1 MFRPAAVVAAL
12 LAVLLLAACSGGSS
26 HEGSPA
32 PALKAVTTI
41 TVLQD
46 MVRQVGGDRVDV
58 SSLLP
63 AGADPHTYEPTP
75 GRIRD
80 VVQADI
86 IFANGL
92 DLEPGVLKVIEPNLP
107 GGTPLVKLADEAV
120 AAGFAVKKS
129 DGGDNPHLWLSVNAA
144 RLYIRAIRDALA
156 EADPEGAATYNANYE
171 SYLTRLDELDRY
183 VSQKLAAVPTER
195 RKLVSTH
202 DAFVYMAQYMGLD
215 VAGVVAE
222 SPGQEPSASDVA
234 DLIQATE
241 DQGIPAV
248 FEEPQLGGEADV
260 LRQTAADAGL
270 QICTLYSDALDD
282 SVPTYIDLIRHNADE
297 IARCLGG

>member
-1 MFRPAAVVAAL
+1 MFRPAAAIAAL
-12 LAVLLLAACSGGSS
+12 LAILLLAACSGGAS

-32 PALKAVTTI
+32 PTLKAMTTF
-41 TVLQD
+41 TVLEDLVHQI
-46 MVRQVGGDRVDV
+46 GGNRVEV

-75 GRIRD
+75 GQIRD
-80 VVQADI
+80 VVKADVV
-86 IFANGL
+86 FANGL
-92 DLEPGVLKVIEPNLP
+92 NLEPGVLKVIEPNLP
-107 GGTPLVKLADEAV
+107 SGTPLVKLAEEAV

-129 DGGDNPHLWLSVNAA
+129 DGGDNPHLWLSVDAA
-144 RLYIRAIRDALA
+144 RLYVRAIRDALA
-156 EADPEGAATYNANYE
+156 EVDPEGAETYNANYE
-171 SYLTRLDELDRY
+171 SYLARLDELDGY
-183 VSQKLAAVPTER
+183 VHQKLASLPAER

-202 DAFVYMAQYMGLD
+202 DAFVYMAQYMGLE

-241 DQGIPAV
+241 AQGVPAV
-248 FEEPQLGGEADV
+248 FEEPQLGAEADV

-270 QICTLYSDALDD
+270 QVCTLYSDALDD

>member
-1 MFRPAAVVAAL
+1 MFRLAAAIAAL
-12 LAVLLLAACSGGSS
+12 LAIPLLLAACSGGAS
-26 HEGSPA
+26 HEGSPT
-32 PALKAVTTI
+32 PTLKAVTTF
-41 TVLQD
+41 TVLEDLVHQI
-46 MVRQVGGDRVDV
+46 GGDRVGV

-75 GRIRD
+75 GQIRD
-80 VVQADI
+80 VVKADVV
-86 IFANGL
+86 FANGL
-92 DLEPGVLKVIEPNLP
+92 NLEPGVLKVIEPNLP
-107 GGTPLVKLADEAV
+107 SGTPLVKLAEEAV

-129 DGGDNPHLWLSVNAA
+129 DGGDNPHLWLSVDAA
-144 RLYIRAIRDALA
+144 RLYVRAIRDALA
-156 EADPEGAATYNANYE
+156 EVDPEGAETYNANYE
-171 SYLTRLDELDRY
+171 SYLARLDELDGY
-183 VSQKLAAVPTER
+183 VHQKLASLPAER
-195 RKLVSTH
+195 RKL
-202 DAFVYMAQYMGLD
+202 AQYMGLE

-241 DQGIPAV
+241 AQGVPAV
-248 FEEPQLGGEADV
+248 FEEPQLGAEADV

-270 QICTLYSDALDD
+270 QVCTLYSDALDD